1 MSAATRPR
9 AGRTR
14 MRRTLVGVVTA
25 AAAAVAPMLAM
36 PATAHAAGESVQ
48 VYLTTTNDS
57 GGRNV
62 TKGLEQQA
70 PLTFAAGTGGSG
82 QQVTVDEGTQYQQF
96 TGGGASFTDTAAYLL
111 NSSGALSASTRD
123 SVMQKLFDPVNG
135 IGLDFLRNPMGASD
149 LARNNYTY
157 DDMPAGQTDPT
168 LAHFSI
174 AHDQTDV
181 LPLTK
186 QAEQINPDVTV
197 MATPWTPPPWMKDNG
212 SYVQGWLQSQYYA
225 AYAQYFVKYIQA
237 YQAAGV
243 PIDYVSV
250 QNEPTV
256 GGDYPGANWNG
267 SGLAYFT
274 KNDLLPALH
283 TAGLSTK
290 VLALDWNPDSYDSF
304 AAPTVDDES
313 IRDDPNF
320 GGIAW
325 HGYEGSTS
333 EQTTIHNQYPNVPDF
348 DTEHSGGTWIGNQ
361 QKEDM
366 ENLIDYTRNWGQSWV
381 KWSLAV
387 DQNMGPHNGGCGTCT
402 GLVTVHNG
410 DSRSGQVDYTI
421 EYYTMGQLTK
431 FVRAGAHRISSDD
444 NSTIRNVA
452 WKNPDGS
459 KALVA
464 YNESTSAQ
472 PVTVNWGNEHF
483 TYTMPAGAS
492 ATFTW
497 SGTQGSGGGTSPGH
511 TGAITGYGGKCADV
525 AGGSSANGTA
535 VQLYDCNGSA
545 AQQWTASG
553 NTLQALGKCLDVT
566 SAGTADGSQTQ
577 LYDCNGTAAQQWT
590 RGPDNEL
597 VNTGSGKCLDATG
610 PSSANGTRLQ
620 IWTCTGAANQQWTA
634 PAA

>member
-82 QQVTVDEGTQYQQF
+82 QQVAVDEGTQYQQF

-431 FVRAGAHRISSDD
+431 FVRPGAHRISSDD

-459 KALVA
+459 KALIA

-553 NTLQALGKCLDVT
+553 DTLQALGKCLDVT

-597 VNTGSGKCLDATG
+597 VNAGSGKCLDATG
-610 PSSANGTRLQ
+610 PSSDNGTRLQ

>member
-14 MRRTLVGVVTA
+14 VRRTLVGALTA
-25 AAAAVAPMLAM
+25 AAAAVTPVLLM

-62 TKGLEQQA
+62 TQGLAQQA
-70 PLTFAAGTGGSG
+70 PVTFGSGTGGSG
-82 QQVTVDEGTQYQQF
+82 QQITVDENTRYQQF
-96 TGGGASFTDTAAYLL
+96 TGAGASFTDTAAWLM
-111 NSSGALSASTRD
+111 NSSGALSSATRTQ
-123 SVMQKLFDPVNG
+123 VMQKLFDPVNG
-135 IGLDFLRNPMGASD
+135 IGIDFLRNPMGASD
-149 LARNNYTY
+149 LARYSYTY
-157 DDMPAGQTDPT
+157 DDMPAGQTDPS

-174 AHDQTDV
+174 AHDQTDI

-186 QAEQINPDVTV
+186 QAKQLNPSLKV
-197 MATPWTPPPWMKDNG
+197 MGTPWTPPPWMKDNG
-212 SYVQGWLQSQYYA
+212 SYIQGWLQSQYYA

-243 PIDYVSV
+243 PIDYVSE

-256 GGDYPGANWNG
+256 GGDYPGAQWNG
-267 SGLAYFT
+267 SGLAYFA

-283 TAGLSTK
+283 SAGLSTK
-290 VLALDWNPDSYDSF
+290 VLALDWNPDSYDSY
-304 AAPTVDDES
+304 AAPTLDDAS
-313 IRDDPNF
+313 IRNDPNF

-325 HGYEGSTS
+325 HGYEGSVT
-333 EQTTIHNQYPNVPDF
+333 EQTTIHNEYPNVPSF

-402 GLVTVHNG
+402 GLITVHNG
-410 DSRSGQVDYTI
+410 DSRSGQVDYTV
-421 EYYTMGQLTK
+421 EYYTMGHLTK
-431 FVRAGAHRISSDD
+431 FVKPGAYRIASND

-452 WKNPDGS
+452 WRNPDGS
-459 KALVA
+459 KALIA
-464 YNESTSAQ
+464 YNESSSPQ
-472 PVTVNWGNEHF
+472 QVRVNWGNENF
-483 TYTMPAGAS
+483 AYTLPGGAS

-497 SGTQGSGGGTSPGH
+497 SGTQGSGGTAPGH
-511 TGAITGYGGKCADV
+511 TGTITGYGGKCVDV

-535 VQLYDCNGSA
+535 VQLYDCNGTA

-553 NTLQALGKCLDVT
+553 STLQALGKCLDVT
-566 SAGTADGSQTQ
+566 GAGTANGTQVQ
-577 LYDCNGTAAQQWT
+577 LYDCNGTAAQSWN
-590 RGPDNEL
+590 RSGNEL
-597 VNTGSGKCLDATG
+597 VNAGSGRCLDATG

-620 IWTCTGAANQQWTA
+620 IWDCTGAANQQWTA

>member
-1 MSAATRPR
+1 
-9 AGRTR
+9 

-25 AAAAVAPMLAM
+25 AAAAVTPMLAM

-48 VYLTTTNDS
+48 VYLTTTSDS

-70 PLTFAAGTGGSG
+70 PLAFSSGTGGSG

-111 NSSGALSASTRD
+111 NSSGALSASTRN

-149 LARNNYTY
+149 LARNSYTY

-168 LAHFSI
+168 LAHFSL

-197 MATPWTPPPWMKDNG
+197 MATPWTPPPWMKDND

-225 AYAQYFVKYIQA
+225 AYAQYFVKYIQG

-283 TAGLSTK
+283 SAGLSTK
-290 VLALDWNPDSYDSF
+290 VLALDWNPDSYDSY
-304 AAPTVDDES
+304 AAPTVDDAS
-313 IRDDPNF
+313 IRNDPNF

-333 EQTTIHNQYPNVPDF
+333 EQTTIHDKYPAVPDF

-431 FVRAGAHRISSDD
+431 FVRPGAHRISSAD

-459 KALVA
+459 KALIA

-497 SGTQGSGGGTSPGH
+497 SGTQAGSGGTSPGH
-511 TGAITGYGGKCADV
+511 TGTITGYGGKCADV
-525 AGGSSANGTA
+525 AGASSANGTA
-535 VQLYDCNGSA
+535 VQLYDCNGTS

-553 NTLQALGKCLDVT
+553 STLQALGKCLDVT
-566 SAGTADGSQTQ
+566 SAGTADGTTTQ

-590 RGPDNEL
+590 RGPNGEL